1 MRKSVVLLF
10 AVIAATGLVW
20 SDMEVNETRPADRNA
35 EINIENIAG
44 SIVVTGWDREEIEVT
59 GTLGKNIE
67 GVDIDGDR
75 DSWVIEVDYPN
86 NKNSGGADLVIRVP
100 RGCTLEVETVS
111 ADIDVSEVEGDA
123 ELESVSGRINY
134 VGGADVLEL
143 NTVSGA
149 IEAITDRPVQDGDFE
164 SVSGRITLESDLASG
179 GRFDLE
185 TVSGNIELRLPA
197 SVSAD
202 FDIESFSGSI
212 SNDFGVKPER
222 PSRYLPSE
230 ELSFSLGG
238 GDARV
243 TAKTISGTIR
253 LVEM

>member
-1 MRKSVVLLF
+1 MRKSIVLLF
-10 AVIAATGLVW
+10 TVIAAAGLLW
-20 SDMEVNETRPADRNA
+20 ADTEVNESRPADANA
-35 EINIENIAG
+35 EISIENIAG
-44 SIVVTGWDREEIEVT
+44 SIVVTGWDR
-59 GTLGKNIE
+59 
-67 GVDIDGDR
+67 
-75 DSWVIEVDYPN
+75 DSWDIEVDYPN
-86 NKNSGGADLVIRVP
+86 NKDSGGADLLIRVP

-111 ADIDVSEVEGDA
+111 ADIDVSEVGGDA

-179 GRFDLE
+179 GRFNLE

-212 SNDFGVKPER
+212 RNDFGMEPSR

-230 ELSFSLGG
+230 ELKFSLGG